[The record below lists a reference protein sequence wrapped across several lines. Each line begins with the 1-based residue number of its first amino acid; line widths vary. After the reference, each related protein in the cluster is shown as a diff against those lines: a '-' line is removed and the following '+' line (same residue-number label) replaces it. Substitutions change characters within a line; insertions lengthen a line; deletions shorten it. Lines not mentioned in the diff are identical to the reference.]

1 MRKLLHS
8 LILSFTIVLFLQ
20 PVNLFS
26 QPDKNNDNDTK
37 CDRNLDPDNVDVKLL
52 SKCLLDLINN
62 YRVNNGAE
70 PFRDNDVLGK
80 AADLQAQYMS
90 RIEQVT
96 LENKKKVATTAKRVI
111 LYGGGRN
118 VDEIVNKTNAVK
130 GNEFLSYSTIAQD
143 LITKFTGNKKTEVIL
158 MDPRWIFAGIGAGL
172 DGTGKKLYVSVVF
185 GNHYSFND
193 GAKRIEM
200 LTVPYST
207 KSQGLQP
214 YDKKLCKKCERI
226 PNIEDLYTG
235 ITITDD
241 NIVFKTDDLRTLKK
255 ILKESKDGFAI
266 DIVQKEQYDCSG
278 PAVVDNTLINKG
290 VLLKPVYKNTLY
302 KKNIY
307 KDQKKIKLF
316 EANLGKLPE
325 NITGDFE
332 LNLLIIQKGKVCKS
346 ISKSYID
353 KGIPSLTMELRLLRD
368 STAIKVDSAYYPTAE
383 NSTIT
388 FRIPFEKNKYTY
400 KQEDIEPF
408 LKALNEP
415 DFTIN
420 EVLIA
425 AYSSIEGNDLDNQK
439 LQQKRAESISDAL
452 KLRQKRPIKTTITTS
467 NNWELF
473 SNDFQ
478 DTKWKELTSMDPKQ
492 ANEYIIKNN
501 LLKQIEPVLSK
512 HRYAE
517 IVMVITYDITGP
529 KEQFFVTTKFRRAVE
544 SDDPQEAFAIQNYII
559 KQVLAK
565 KYSQDAIYDMVIP
578 DGKVWAPLLSNKVV
592 MEAYL
597 KDKNPNEDQCK
608 ILEKIYNYDKKNT
621 IYNYNRLICSVVNTD
636 FTSVEQINNMQSNI
650 DELYN
655 NPKLTKEMVDA
666 MNLELQFKILVA
678 ADSVDPTGNM
688 ALRCYDKVKAI
699 VKIKETNWYNA
710 LQLSYLFLKHKD
722 YEYAAKILE
731 TYLNNKDVSADYL
744 FTYMSVC
751 THSQARVM
759 SNRFANSAERAS
771 KLDREKF
778 CKLFSSGKASFQM
791 MDNPFVKDSYCKAC
805 R

>member
-8 LILSFTIVLFLQ
+8 LFLSLIIVFFLQ
-20 PVNLFS
+20 PSNLFS
-26 QPDKNNDNDTK
+26 QTDKNNGTDPK
-37 CDRNLDPDNVDVKLL
+37 CDRNFDPENVDVKLL

-62 YRVNNGAE
+62 YRVTNGAE
-70 PFRDNDVLGK
+70 PFRENEVLAK

-90 RIEQVT
+90 RIEEVT
-96 LENKKKVATTAKRVI
+96 LLNKKKVGTTAKRVM

-118 VDEIVNKTNAVK
+118 VDEVVNKTNVVK
-130 GNEFLSYSTIAQD
+130 GSEALSYSTIALD
-143 LITKFTGNKKTEVIL
+143 LVTKFTGNKKTEVIL

-172 DGTGKKLYVSVVF
+172 DGTNKKVFVSVVF

-207 KSQGLQP
+207 KSQGLKP
-214 YDKKLCKKCERI
+214 YDKKICKKCERI
-226 PNIEDLYTG
+226 MNIEDLYEG

-241 NIVFKTDDLRTLKK
+241 NIIFKTDQLRTLKK
-255 ILKESKDGFAI
+255 LFKESKDGLAI

-290 VLLKPVYKNTLY
+290 VLLKPMFKSALY

-316 EANLGKLPE
+316 EVTLGKLPE

-332 LNLLIIQKGKVCKS
+332 INLLIVQKGIVCRS

-353 KGIPSLTMELRLLRD
+353 KGIPSLTMDLSLLRD
-368 STAIKVDSAYYPTAE
+368 STAIKLDSAYYPTAE

-388 FRIPFEKNKYTY
+388 FRVPFEKNKYTY

-415 DFTIN
+415 DFSIN

-425 AYSSIEGNDLDNQK
+425 AYSSIEGSDADNQK

-452 KLRQKRPIKTTITTS
+452 KQRQKRPIKTTITTS
-467 NNWELF
+467 NNWEQF
-473 SNDFQ
+473 MNDFQ
-478 DTKWKELTSMDPKQ
+478 DTKWKDLVGMEAQ
-492 ANEYIIKNN
+492 AANEYILRNN
-501 LLKQIEPVLSK
+501 LLKQVEPILAK

-517 IVMVITYDITGP
+517 IILGITYDIRGP

-544 SDDPQEAFAIQNYII
+544 ADDPQEAFGIMNYII
-559 KQVLAK
+559 QQVIAK
-565 KYSQDAIYDMVIP
+565 KYTEDAITGLVIP
-578 DGKVWAPLLSNKVV
+578 DGKAWAPLLSNKVV

-597 KDKNPNEDQCK
+597 KGKSPNEDQCN
-608 ILEKIYNYDKKNT
+608 ILEKVYNYDKKNSV
-621 IYNYNRLICSVVNTD
+621 YNFNHLICGVVNTD
-636 FTSVEQINNMQSNI
+636 FTNMEQINTVQSSV

-655 NPKLTKEMVDA
+655 NPKLNKKMVDA
-666 MNLELQFKILVA
+666 LNQELQFKIIEA
-678 ADSVDPTGNM
+678 ADSLDPSGNL
-688 ALRCYDKVKAI
+688 ALKCRD
-699 VKIKETNWYNA
+699 KIKGIVNMKEINWYNA
-710 LQLSYLFLKHKD
+710 LQLAYLFLKHKD
-722 YEYAAKILE
+722 YAFSATLLE
-731 TYLNNKDVSADYL
+731 MYLNNKDVSADYL

-759 SNRFANSAERAS
+759 SNRFANAAERAS
-771 KLDREKF
+771 KLDKEKF
-778 CKLFSSGKASFQM
+778 CKLFFSGRASFQM